1 MDCKKTISIILPVY
15 NEQENI
21 PVIYN
26 ELLKVF
32 NTLGSLYE
40 YELIFVND
48 GSSDGSWQ
56 ELETIAAGD
65 ARVRALSFS
74 RNFGHQIALKAGYDI
89 AVGDAIITMDTDM
102 QHPPKLIPTM
112 IQKWHEGFAIVYA
125 KKVGRKDN
133 FIKRNLAFWFYTLLD
148 FISSVSMPHNVSD
161 FRLIDKKVL
170 SVLRRCKEQSPYL
183 RGMVAWSGFKSTF
196 VECHYTKRHRGTTG
210 YTVAK
215 MFKLA
220 WDGATGFSTFPLKVA
235 AYIGV
240 LIIFVATVIGCAL
253 VYSVVVHGTYFS
265 LATWLV
271 EALIYMVGVQFLML
285 WLLGEY
291 IGRIHEQQKERP
303 LYIIAHK
310 IDSRAA
316 IQSARIQQDIIIS
329 AKKVPGNKK
338 ERVLQ

>member
-1 MDCKKTISIILPVY
+1 MDPKKTISIILPVY

-26 ELLKVF
+26 ALLKVF
-32 NTLGSLYE
+32 DTLGTFYE
-40 YELIFVND
+40 YELIFVDD
-48 GSSDGSWQ
+48 GSSDCSWHKIK
-56 ELETIAAGD
+56 TIAAGD

-89 AVGDAIITMDTDM
+89 ASGDAIITMDADM
-102 QHPPKLIPTM
+102 QHPPQLIPAM
-112 IQKWHEGFAIVYA
+112 IQKWHEGFDIVYA

-133 FIKRNLAFWFYTLLD
+133 FIKRNFAFLFYTLLD
-148 FISSVSMPHNVSD
+148 FISSISMPHNVSD

-170 SVLRRCKEQSPYL
+170 SVLRRCKEQSLYL

-196 VECHYTKRHRGTTG
+196 VECHYAKRHRGTTG

-220 WDGATGFSTFPLKVA
+220 WDGVTGFSTFPLKVA

-240 LIIFVATVIGCAL
+240 LIILVATVIGCAL
-253 VYSVVVHGTYFS
+253 LYNVLVHGTYYS
-265 LATWLV
+265 LTTWLV
-271 EALIYMVGVQFLML
+271 GALIYMVGVQFLML

-291 IGRIHEQQKERP
+291 VGRIHEQQKERP
-303 LYIIAHK
+303 LYIIAHT
-310 IDSRAA
+310 IDTLVVAKSVRK
-316 IQSARIQQDIIIS
+316 QQNKIIS
-329 AKKVPGNKK
+329 ATKIPFDQK
-338 ERVLQ
+338 ERVM